1 MIYLMDN
8 DSILQFHIDV
18 FRPNTIPMARLAEY
32 MAALAAL
39 YGCETNVHFDKM
51 RTGSAVL
58 QVTIDE
64 PAIPKVSNRLHIVY
78 DADAPDDLRKAYA
91 NINNLLRD
99 DNAVGKIKKE
109 KGAAILKFPGRET
122 VVQKTYKVRE
132 AGILDGVVIRVG
144 GKDST
149 IPVWLQDQMGNT
161 HYCEA
166 NKDMARDLVKHYLGS
181 PIRVTG
187 QGDWL
192 RGEDGQWKLERF
204 KITDW
209 SVLDET
215 PIEEILNTARHATGN
230 GWNDVDDPIKEHLII
245 RGSE

>member
-1 MIYLMDN
+1 MDN
-8 DSILQFHIDV
+8 DGILQFHIDV
-18 FRPNTIPMARLAEY
+18 FKPNTIPMARLAEY

-39 YGCETNVHFDKM
+39 YGSEASVHFDKM

-58 QVTIDE
+58 QATVDE
-64 PAIPKVSNRLHIVY
+64 PAIPKVSKRLHLVH
-78 DADAPDDLRKAYA
+78 DVDAPEDIRKAFSQ
-91 NINNLLRD
+91 INNLLRD

-144 GKDST
+144 GTDSS
-149 IPVWLQDQMGNT
+149 IPVWLKDQTGKV
-161 HYCEA
+161 HCCEA
-166 NKDMARDLVKHYLGS
+166 NKDMALDLVKHYLGS

-192 RGEDGQWKLERF
+192 RGEDGQWKLEKF

-209 SVLDET
+209 SALDET
-215 PIEEILNTARHATGN
+215 PIDEILNAARQATGN
-230 GWNDVDDPIKEHLII
+230 GWNDLDDPIKEHLII